1 MTLPWNNL
9 SHTLMV
15 RVARL
20 EVNLSHRISF
30 MATETDPRFQRSR
43 EAILTAARRLLID
56 LGPAFVTHAHVAEH
70 AGVGR
75 ATVYRHWPRPDQLLA
90 AVMATAPLPFFAVP
104 TLPTRDWIR
113 GELLAMAAELDLAEV
128 RVVAST
134 LANAAEWDSEMDA
147 RRAGFAQMLTSR
159 LSTALQQADE
169 RGEVRLRLDVSSAA
183 ALLIG
188 PIYYRATIERANSG
202 VELVDVAI
210 EGLGTWT

>member
-1 MTLPWNNL
+1 
-9 SHTLMV
+9 
-15 RVARL
+15 
-20 EVNLSHRISF
+20 
-30 MATETDPRFQRSR
+30 
-43 EAILTAARRLLID
+43 
-56 LGPAFVTHAHVAEH
+56 
-70 AGVGR
+70 
-75 ATVYRHWPRPDQLLA
+75 
-90 AVMATAPLPFFAVP
+90 MATAPLPFFAVP
-104 TLPTRDWIR
+104 ALPTRDWIR

-134 LANAAEWDSEMDA
+134 LANAAEWDSEMDM

-169 RGEVRLRLDVSSAA
+169 RGEVRLRLDVPSAA

-202 VELVDVAI
+202 VELIDAAI